1 MKFINTPNR
10 FLPLIFSVL
19 IFSICLSCSQDD
31 NANLNSNPDVPNE
44 PEEPAD
50 EVPEFAGELDVVM
63 TYGGS
68 NQDEAKAVVETPDGN
83 FVIVGTTRSTD
94 GDIVD
99 KEAPNFDVWLFK
111 VNPQGTILWSK
122 TYGGSNDEFGEDVI
136 VTNDGGLA
144 VIGYN
149 SSTDGD
155 TSSNAGFFDHWL
167 LKLDAS
173 GNLEWQQSYGYEGQD
188 QAFSLIQTDDG
199 GFFFG
204 GYFDVSAS
212 NGNGNDGFTTTSQQ
226 ESSSNFENNAALHG
240 VGEFWGTKV
249 DATGTLQFRRY
260 FGGSN
265 NDRCYGVIDTP
276 DGGYLMAG
284 SSESTDFDI
293 SNSKGS
299 YDFWVVK
306 VNTDKELEWQRS
318 YGGSEI
324 DMGFGFTETLD
335 GNYLITGDTRSSDQD
350 VSNLKGNADFWAVKI
365 NGSGDIIWE
374 NTYGGTQFDAA
385 RTIVQMSDGRLAIA
399 GSSRSNDIDVLT
411 NKGQND
417 CWIAVVSSSGNIDQ
431 TFSIGGSELD
441 FLYDIYQTQ
450 NNELIAVGSSSSNDQ
465 DIAPNKGS
473 SDVVFIKIK

>member
-1 MKFINTPNR
+1 MNFIITPNR
-10 FLPLIFSVL
+10 FLGAILSALIIVMSF
-19 IFSICLSCSQDD
+19 SCSQDD
-31 NANLNSNPDVPNE
+31 NANVNSNPDVPGE
-44 PEEPAD
+44 PEDPAE

-122 TYGGSNDEFGEDVI
+122 TYGGTNDEFGEDVI

-149 SSTDGD
+149 SSSDGD

-188 QAFSLIQTDDG
+188 QAFSLLQTDDG

-212 NGNGNDGFTTTSQQ
+212 NGNGNDGFTAASQQ
-226 ESSSNFENNAALHG
+226 ESSNNFTNSAALHG

-249 DATGTLQFRRY
+249 DASGALQFRRY
-260 FGGSN
+260 FGGSS
-265 NDRCYGVIDTP
+265 NDRCYGVIDTA

-284 SSESTDFDI
+284 ASESTDFDI
-293 SNSKGS
+293 SNNKGS

-306 VNTDKELEWQRS
+306 VNADRELEWQRS

-374 NTYGGTQFDAA
+374 NTFGGTQFDAA
-385 RTIVQMSDGRLAIA
+385 RTVVQMSDGRLAIA
-399 GSSRSNDIDVLT
+399 GSSRSNDIDVAT
-411 NKGQND
+411 NNGQND
-417 CWIAVVSSSGNIDQ
+417 CWIAIVSSSGNIDQ
-431 TFSIGGSELD
+431 TFSVGGSDLD

-465 DIAPNKGS
+465 DIVPNRGS
-473 SDVVFIKIK
+473 SDVVFIKIN